1 MTHPDVAS
9 RLTHKLLSMALAAG
23 ADCLAVACPLCHV
36 NLDLRQADAAKAHG
50 AFPPTPVLYI
60 TQLLGLALGLPPE
73 DLGISDLTV
82 RPDALLLKR
91 EAGAVGVAG
100 GKP

>member
-1 MTHPDVAS
+1 MTHPEVAS

-36 NLDLRQADAAKAHG
+36 NLDLRQADAAKIHG

-73 DLGISDLTV
+73 DLGLSDLTV
-82 RPDALLLKR
+82 GAEPVLANR
-91 EAGAVGVAG
+91 ETCAAGFAG